1 MSVTIGSMF
10 LIASISLIHRN
21 HEAMEYQKNMDISR
35 HPESNQMIL
44 LEIEQKVEQLYQQKV
59 NGNE

>member
-1 MSVTIGSMF
+1 MF

-21 HEAMEYQKNMDISR
+21 HEAMEYQKNMDLSR